1 MNGNGNGINGTA
13 RGLLIGVPV
22 AAMLGVGGFIYK
34 SIDDRI
40 EIRRQDVAKMEFK
53 VLDHEGKIE
62 RNAAQLISI
71 EKELAEIKATLHEVQ
86 QEQQRRT
93 PYIRAPKP

>member
-40 EIRRQDVAKMEFK
+40 EIRRQDVAKMEVK
-53 VLDHEGKIE
+53 VLEHEGKIE
-62 RNAAQLISI
+62 RNAAQLVSI
-71 EKELAEIKATLHEVQ
+71 EKELSEIKTELHEIH

-93 PYIRAPKP
+93 PYIKVPRP